1 MNLLHYSIATL
12 SLMSAACGEAATT
25 YSPATATTI
34 LLDSC
39 SQSASLTPSYR
50 VRQGQQLQGL
60 TGVDFAVQG
69 ARFGCQSVS
78 GLALSAGSLVG
89 IAGGQPRAG
98 TSFAGAAL
106 SVVDTNGVRGEV
118 AVTRV
123 ESDPLDASGETEL
136 YTLEAL
142 DPSTGAPRNLCI
154 PDSEGRAVAIPL
166 RGSWDKS
173 GVNHADGSL
182 SFYCTSG
189 AVAKCVRWGY
199 RPWSSRNGENL
210 ASYHQACTRM
220 ARADYCGDGQ
230 TRTEEGTEIDLYD
243 RLGINTPSQSLSLLF
258 EAAWTPQGAYC
269 LSRERWLSLANI
281 LTGSCKAQFELLPQ
295 PSPMNVADLCLVHRI
310 GAARSEVLLSNRAGI
325 NLDLDINL

>member
-1 MNLLHYSIATL
+1 MNSLHYSVAAL
-12 SLMSAACGEAATT
+12 SLVFAACGEAETI
-25 YSPATATTI
+25 SGPTAATI

-39 SQSASLTPSYR
+39 PQSASLTPSYR

-60 TGVDFAVQG
+60 TGSAFVVQG

-78 GLALSAGSLVG
+78 GLAVSAGSLVG
-89 IAGGQPRAG
+89 ITGGQPRAG

-106 SVVDTNGVRGEV
+106 SIIDDQGARGEV
-118 AVTRV
+118 AVTKV
-123 ESDPLDASGETEL
+123 ESDPLDPSGETEL
-136 YTLEAL
+136 YTLMAIS
-142 DPSTGAPRNLCI
+142 PHTGVASNLCI
-154 PDSEGRAVAIPL
+154 PDSEGRAAAIPL
-166 RGSWDKS
+166 RGSWDKN
-173 GVNHADGSL
+173 GVAHADGSL

-210 ASYHQACTRM
+210 AGYHQACTRM
-220 ARADYCGDGQ
+220 ARADYCGSGESK
-230 TRTEEGTEIDLYD
+230 TEEGTQIDLYD
-243 RLGINTPSQSLSLLF
+243 RLGINAPSQSLSLLF

-310 GAARSEVLLSNRAGI
+310 GAAPSEVLLSDRAGI
-325 NLDLDINL
+325 NLNLNL